1 MAKKLEAQEAAIP
14 SFTAAMQELEAIL
27 RRIESEEVDIDQL
40 GVELARAAEL
50 VELARA
56 KIRRAEVEVTQ
67 IVQRLESPLAAPPE
81 EKD

>member
-1 MAKKLEAQEAAIP
+1 
-14 SFTAAMQELEAIL
+14 MQELEAIL